1 MPSLCVTQA
10 VTFTCGDSRSE
21 WSCASMAASD
31 NGLARKKAHTVSPA
45 QWNDALVQNVEK
57 ASATPSIS
65 REGYGVL
72 CAA

>member
-1 MPSLCVTQA
+1 
-10 VTFTCGDSRSE
+10 
-21 WSCASMAASD
+21 MAASD